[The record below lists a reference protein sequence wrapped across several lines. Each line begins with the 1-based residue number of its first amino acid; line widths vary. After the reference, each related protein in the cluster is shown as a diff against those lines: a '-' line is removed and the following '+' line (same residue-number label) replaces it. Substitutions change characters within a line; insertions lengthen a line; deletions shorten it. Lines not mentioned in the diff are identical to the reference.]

1 MNGAAKTTNGNGT
14 TEMGPANSAPGQTV
28 SLQTLEAIKQQ
39 PWYFGHITR
48 ADCDNIL
55 TDKGQDGDFMVRESE
70 TNVSDKHFLTLVSLK
85 KLIFSKYKYHTPSLY
100 IISRLVTILFP
111 SKPPDEISTFEYT

>member
-1 MNGAAKTTNGNGT
+1 MGT
-14 TEMGPANSAPGQTV
+14 ANTQGQTV

-70 TNVSDKHFLTLVSLK
+70 TNVSSYTSKSNNFQYCCFFSSNIFNTLNLK
-85 KLIFSKYKYHTPSLY
+85 LLLNI
-100 IISRLVTILFP
+100 
-111 SKPPDEISTFEYT
+111 

>member
-1 MNGAAKTTNGNGT
+1 
-14 TEMGPANSAPGQTV
+14 MGPATTQGQTV
-28 SLQTLEAIKQQ
+28 SQQTLDAIKQQ

-70 TNVSDKHFLTLVSLK
+70 TNVSG
-85 KLIFSKYKYHTPSLY
+85 YKTKNNN
-100 IISRLVTILFP
+100 F
-111 SKPPDEISTFEYT
+111 

>member
-1 MNGAAKTTNGNGT
+1 MS
-14 TEMGPANSAPGQTV
+14 SAGQTV
-28 SLQTLEAIKQQ
+28 SPQTLEAIKQQ

-70 TNVSDKHFLTLVSLK
+70 TNVSF
-85 KLIFSKYKYHTPSLY
+85 
-100 IISRLVTILFP
+100 
-111 SKPPDEISTFEYT
+111 

>member
-1 MNGAAKTTNGNGT
+1 M
-14 TEMGPANSAPGQTV
+14 ANTQGQTV
-28 SLQTLEAIKQQ
+28 SPQTLEAIKQQ

-70 TNVSDKHFLTLVSLK
+70 TNVSSNVAFD
-85 KLIFSKYKYHTPSLY
+85 LIFSTLIFNKCKSY
-100 IISRLVTILFP
+100 SRQ
-111 SKPPDEISTFEYT
+111 

>member
-70 TNVSDKHFLTLVSLK
+70 TNVSDNHCFDIALLK
-85 KLIFSKYKYHTPSLY
+85 FNLLKNANIINQHYKLILGW
-100 IISRLVTILFP
+100 
-111 SKPPDEISTFEYT
+111 

>member
-1 MNGAAKTTNGNGT
+1 MILEKSISSYFVDVNDLGVNGAAKTTNGNGT
-14 TEMGPANSAPGQTV
+14 ADMSSAGQAV
-28 SLQTLEAIKQQ
+28 SPQTLEAIKQQ

-70 TNVSDKHFLTLVSLK
+70 TNVSF
-85 KLIFSKYKYHTPSLY
+85 
-100 IISRLVTILFP
+100 
-111 SKPPDEISTFEYT
+111 

>member
-70 TNVSDKHFLTLVSLK
+70 TNVSDNHFLTLLSFLGKKFNLLK
-85 KLIFSKYKYHTPSLY
+85 NANIINQHYKLILGW
-100 IISRLVTILFP
+100 
-111 SKPPDEISTFEYT
+111 

>member
-1 MNGAAKTTNGNGT
+1 
-14 TEMGPANSAPGQTV
+14 MGPATTQGQTV
-28 SLQTLEAIKQQ
+28 SQQTLDAIKQQ

-70 TNVSDKHFLTLVSLK
+70 TNVSGYKTKNNNLQYYFTIFN
-85 KLIFSKYKYHTPSLY
+85 LIFS
-100 IISRLVTILFP
+100 
-111 SKPPDEISTFEYT
+111 TFRTLNMC

>member
-70 TNVSDKHFLTLVSLK
+70 TNVSDKTFFDIALLSGYESKNDFLKIQMS
-85 KLIFSKYKYHTPSLY
+85 
-100 IISRLVTILFP
+100 
-111 SKPPDEISTFEYT
+111 

>member
-1 MNGAAKTTNGNGT
+1 MEYPPNCSYNEKIMISKENISRYLINENHLGVNGAAKTTNGNGT
-14 TEMGPANSAPGQTV
+14 ADMGSAGQTV
-28 SLQTLEAIKQQ
+28 SPQTLEAIKQQ

-70 TNVSDKHFLTLVSLK
+70 TNVSF
-85 KLIFSKYKYHTPSLY
+85 
-100 IISRLVTILFP
+100 
-111 SKPPDEISTFEYT
+111 